1 MLSFILIKLNEE
13 KAIYEFHP
21 NASAEYGII
30 ELDRK
35 SNVAIVKE
43 PLQGSEW
50 HTVHALNKLEE
61 YGSLKSFP
69 KEERYALTSQLQRAS
84 TSVMFNIAEGF
95 GRYSSKER
103 IHFLD
108 IANGS
113 LMEVSSQIE
122 LAETYH
128 YITTIQR
135 EEFDSQILSTVKQ
148 LVGLR
153 KALLQSSNPSSPISK

>member
-1 MLSFILIKLNEE
+1 MELFYYRRLDVYRDAKQLAININE
-13 KAIYEFHP
+13 
-21 NASAEYGII
+21 
-30 ELDRK
+30 
-35 SNVAIVKE
+35 V
-43 PLQGSEW
+43 
-50 HTVHALNKLEE
+50 
-61 YGSLKSFP
+61 LKSFP

-103 IHFLD
+103 THFLD

-122 LAETYH
+122 LAEAYH
-128 YITTIQR
+128 YISTTQR
-135 EEFDSQILSTVKQ
+135 EEFDSQILSIVKQ

>member
-1 MLSFILIKLNEE
+1 MKKKKNKVPMMIIDDSQYKDEPINRDPDTSMEISEELQARLDEIRKKYDFKHMHNRMCFLFTPNTMYNELKWYGKSGKMLSLILIKLNEE

-61 YGSLKSFP
+61 YGSLNSFP
-69 KEERYALTSQLQRAS
+69 KEETLYW
-84 TSVMFNIAEGF
+84 
-95 GRYSSKER
+95 Y
-103 IHFLD
+103 
-108 IANGS
+108 
-113 LMEVSSQIE
+113 
-122 LAETYH
+122 
-128 YITTIQR
+128 
-135 EEFDSQILSTVKQ
+135 
-148 LVGLR
+148 
-153 KALLQSSNPSSPISK
+153 

>member
-1 MLSFILIKLNEE
+1 MNLLNKLTKKVNQRVIRKELERKEAQRSKFWASVSTELLKRCLSDHEEEQEKALKELQEE

-61 YGSLKSFP
+61 YGASNLFP
-69 KEERYALTSQLQRAS
+69 
-84 TSVMFNIAEGF
+84 NN
-95 GRYSSKER
+95 
-103 IHFLD
+103 D
-108 IANGS
+108 I
-113 LMEVSSQIE
+113 I
-122 LAETYH
+122 YW
-128 YITTIQR
+128 Y
-135 EEFDSQILSTVKQ
+135 
-148 LVGLR
+148 
-153 KALLQSSNPSSPISK
+153 